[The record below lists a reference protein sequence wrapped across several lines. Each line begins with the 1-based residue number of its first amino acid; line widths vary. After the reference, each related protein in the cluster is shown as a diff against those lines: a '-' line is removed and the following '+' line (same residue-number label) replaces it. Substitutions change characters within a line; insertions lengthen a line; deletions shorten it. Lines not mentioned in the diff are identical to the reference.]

1 MAAKNPGER
10 NLDPGIKLVLGE
22 LRDLR
27 VEMRADRQRSDEERQ
42 RSDEERRR
50 ADEAWRQER
59 RQADE
64 ERRQADEERHQADEE
79 WRRERRQADEQ
90 LRQERAAADER
101 LRQERIESNQRFQEV
116 MREFREDSI
125 QRTAVMQKAFKDSFK
140 QVHTVG
146 LAIVKTLNR
155 HTQILERIDR
165 RLAGPGNGRRG
176 RDNGRGR

>member
-1 MAAKNPGER
+1 MAAEDPGER
-10 NLDPGIKLVLGE
+10 NLDPGITLVLVE

-27 VEMRADRQRSDEERQ
+27 VEMRADRQRSDEQ
-42 RSDEERRR
+42 
-50 ADEAWRQER
+50 R

-64 ERRQADEERHQADEE
+64 AWQEERRRF
-79 WRRERRQADEQ
+79 DEQ
-90 LRQERAAADER
+90 LRQDRAAADER
-101 LRQERIESNQRFQEV
+101 LRQERLEFQQFLHEMRHEFQE
-116 MREFREDSI
+116 FRADSI
-125 QRTAVMQKAFKDSFK
+125 RREAVMHKAFTDSFK

-165 RLAGPGNGRRG
+165 RLGGPGNGRRG

>member
-1 MAAKNPGER
+1 MAAEEPGER
-10 NLDPGIKLVLGE
+10 NLDPGITLVLVE

-27 VEMRADRQRSDEERQ
+27 VEMRADRQRSDEERRQTDEQ
-42 RSDEERRR
+42 RRQ

-59 RQADE
+59 RQADGAW
-64 ERRQADEERHQADEE
+64 QQERH
-79 WRRERRQADEQ
+79 RFDEQ
-90 LRQERAAADER
+90 LRQDRAAADER
-101 LRQERIESNQRFQEV
+101 LRQERIEFNQFLQE
-116 MREFREDSI
+116 MRDEFRGFRADSI
-125 QRTAVMQKAFKDSFK
+125 RREAVMHKAFTDSFK

-165 RLAGPGNGRRG
+165 RLGGPGNGRRG

>member
-10 NLDPGIKLVLGE
+10 NLDPGIQLVLGE

-27 VEMRADRQRSDEERQ
+27 VEMRADRRRSDEERQ
-42 RSDEERRR
+42 RSDEERRQ

-64 ERRQADEERHQADEE
+64 ERRQADEE

>member
-1 MAAKNPGER
+1 MPAKNSGER
-10 NLDPGIKLVLGE
+10 NLDPGIKLALGE

-27 VEMRADRQRSDEERQ
+27 VEMRADRERSDEQ
-42 RSDEERRR
+42 
-50 ADEAWRQER
+50 R

-64 ERRQADEERHQADEE
+64 HRRQADEE

-146 LAIVKTLNR
+146 LAIVKTLNL

-165 RLAGPGNGRRG
+165 RLAGPGNGRLG
-176 RDNGRGR
+176 RDDGRGR